1 MKIQKFRIALWV
13 KLFIMKNR
21 FPFFLFFFTSF
32 SFFLN
37 AQQQEPPTEFVKTC
51 ATPVPSKEWEEAFTV
66 FIQQFKTAQS
76 TGKSQKQVYTI
87 PVIVHVIHGGQAVG
101 TYPNLAQGQ
110 INSQIKVLN
119 DDFGGIG
126 FNKGNYPASAF
137 STWAA
142 NQNVDSASLD
152 VLGRIEIAN
161 CEVQFCLATKD
172 TLGNLLP
179 EPGIERINYITKG
192 WANPAS
198 FGSSISNFSSYMNNT
213 IKPGSIWNI
222 TKYFNIWVSDVSSS
236 SGLLGYATF
245 PPFANLTGL
254 NVGANGTAQTDGVWC
269 WGRAFGSVGTF
280 PGGSYAGGYNR
291 GRTATHEVGH
301 WLGLRHIWGDGTCV
315 TDYCADTPP
324 ASGQN
329 FGNPNYPYKTTNCN
343 GNSPNGEM
351 FMNFMDYTNDP
362 VKYMFTPDQAIRVQT
377 AMQNSPYRNQL
388 GTHNLCALSET
399 AANASF
405 NLPASACTNGLVTFT
420 NTSSG
425 NPVPS
430 YTWSANGGAQ
440 INPNA
445 NANLVTMSFSAAG
458 VYTVNLTADN
468 GTLSVLSK
476 TISINPAPQLSFL
489 GASSV
494 VCLNDEVVVVAG
506 GADSYT
512 WQPGTLVDN
521 TFQFIATG
529 PQTII
534 CSGSNA
540 DNCVSTVTLTFDV
553 DACVGL
559 RETNLSPLMF
569 EIYPNP
575 GSEKVDLEFYSL
587 VKADYQLDLCDV
599 NGRVLISTPIHCTTG
614 KCNQSLNIG
623 ELESGLYFVK
633 LYSEKNRLAVK
644 KLVKQ

>member
-1 MKIQKFRIALWV
+1 
-13 KLFIMKNR
+13 MKNR
-21 FPFFLFFFTSF
+21 LPFFVYFFTFISI
-32 SFFLN
+32 SLN
-37 AQQQEPPTEFVKTC
+37 AQQQTPVTEAVNTC
-51 ATPVPSKEWEEAFTV
+51 ATLLPSKEWEETFSV
-66 FIQQFKTAQS
+66 LIEQFRATQT
-76 TGKSQKQVYTI
+76 TGKSQKLVYTI

-126 FNKGNYPASAF
+126 YNKGNYPAGAF

-172 TLGNLLP
+172 TLGNILP
-179 EPGIERINYITKG
+179 EPGIDRINYVTKG
-192 WANPAS
+192 WTNPAS
-198 FGSSISNFSSYMNNT
+198 FGSSIGNFTNYMNTT

-222 TKYFNIWVSDVSSS
+222 TKYFNIWVSDISSS

-269 WGRAFGSVGTF
+269 WGRAFGSVGSF

-301 WLGLRHIWGDGTCV
+301 WLGLRHIWGDGTCA
-315 TDYCADTPP
+315 TDYCPDTPP

-329 FGNPNYPYKTTNCN
+329 FGNPNYPHKTTNCN

-362 VKYMFTPDQAIRVQT
+362 IKYMFTPDQAIRIQT
-377 AMQNSPYRNQL
+377 AMQSSPYRNQL
-388 GTHNLCALSET
+388 STHNLCSLSET
-399 AANASF
+399 PAVAIFNIPAAACENA
-405 NLPASACTNGLVTFT
+405 LVTFT
-420 NTSSG
+420 NTSGG
-425 NPVPS
+425 NPVPN
-430 YTWSANGGAQ
+430 YTWSANGSPQ
-440 INPNA
+440 INPNV

-458 VYTVNLTADN
+458 VYTISLSADN
-468 GTLSVLSK
+468 GTLSVFSK
-476 TISINPAPQLSFL
+476 TITIHPAPQLSFI

-494 VCLNDEVVVVAG
+494 VCLNDEVVVLAG

-512 WQPGTLVDN
+512 WQPGTIVDN
-521 TFQFIATG
+521 TFGFTATG

-540 DNCVSTVTLTFDV
+540 NNCVSTVTLTFET
-553 DACVGL
+553 DACVGIG
-559 RETNLSPLMF
+559 EIDSSPRAF
-569 EIYPNP
+569 DIYPNP
-575 GSEKVDLEFYSL
+575 GTESVNLEFYSIS
-587 VKADYQLDLCDV
+587 KADYQLNLCDL
-599 NGRVLISTPIHCTTG
+599 NGKVLISLPITCDIG
-614 KCNQSLNIG
+614 KCKQTLTIS
-623 ELESGLYFVK
+623 ELESGVYFVK
-633 LYSEKNRLAVK
+633 LYSKGNKLEVK
-644 KLVKQ
+644 KLLKQ

>member
-1 MKIQKFRIALWV
+1 MKFRLPLFLF
-13 KLFIMKNR
+13 LFISSA
-21 FPFFLFFFTSF
+21 FLMR
-32 SFFLN
+32 
-37 AQQQEPPTEFVKTC
+37 AQQVNSSVELEKTC
-51 ATPVPSKEWEEAFTV
+51 ATPVPDKAWEDAFRV
-66 FIQQFKTAQS
+66 LIDQFKS
-76 TGKSQKQVYTI
+76 TQVAGKSQKQVYTI

-126 FNKGNYPASAF
+126 YNSGNYPASAF

-172 TLGNLLP
+172 TLGNTLP
-179 EPGIERINYITKG
+179 EPGIDRLNYVTKG
-192 WANPAS
+192 WTNPAS
-198 FGSSISNFSSYMNNT
+198 FGSSITNFSNYMNNT
-213 IKPGSIWNI
+213 IKPASIWNI

-254 NVGANGTAQTDGVWC
+254 NIGANGTAQTDGVWC
-269 WGRAFGSVGTF
+269 WARAFGSVGTF

-301 WLGLRHIWGDGTCV
+301 WLGLRHIWGDGSCV
-315 TDYCADTPP
+315 TDYCSDTPP

-329 FGNPNYPYKTTNCN
+329 FGNPNYPFKTTNCS

-362 VKYMFTPDQAIRVQT
+362 AKYMFTPDQAIRVQT

-388 GTHNLCALSET
+388 GTHNLCSLLEAP
-399 AANASF
+399 ANAAF
-405 NLPASACTNGLVTFT
+405 NLPSSACANGLVSFT
-420 NTSSG
+420 NNSSG
-425 NPVPS
+425 NPVPN
-430 YTWSANGGAQ
+430 YTWSASGGAQ

-445 NANLVTMSFSAAG
+445 NANLVTMSFSVAG
-458 VYTVNLTADN
+458 VYTVSLAADN
-468 GTLSVLSK
+468 GTLSVFSK
-476 TISINPAPQLSFL
+476 TINIAPAPQLSFL

-494 VCLNDEVVVVAG
+494 VCLNDEIVVVAG

-512 WQPGTLVDN
+512 WQPGALVDN
-521 TFQFIATG
+521 TFGFTATG

-540 DNCVSTVTLTFDV
+540 ENCVSTVTLTFEV
-553 DACVGL
+553 DACVGIS
-559 RETNLSPLMF
+559 ESPLNPIGF
-569 EIYPNP
+569 QIYPNP
-575 GSEKVDLEFYSL
+575 GKDLVHVEFYSV
-587 VKADYQLDLCDV
+587 VKPQAKLEICDLT
-599 NGRVLISTPIHCTTG
+599 GKVLISLPLNCEAG
-614 KCNQSLNIG
+614 KCLQNLDVS
-623 ELESGLYFVK
+623 ELESGVYFVK
-633 LYSEKNRLAVK
+633 LSSEKNTAIVN
-644 KLVKQ
+644 KLLKY

>member
-1 MKIQKFRIALWV
+1 MKK
-13 KLFIMKNR
+13 R
-21 FPFFLFFFTSF
+21 FPLFFLLFLTST
-32 SFFLN
+32 FFLN
-37 AQQQEPPTEFVKTC
+37 AQQTESGTEAQKTC
-51 ATPVPSKEWEEAFTV
+51 ATPVPGKEWEDAFRV
-66 FIQQFKTAQS
+66 FIEQYKTSKAS
-76 TGKSQKQVYTI
+76 GKMQKLVYTI

-101 TYPNLAQGQ
+101 TFPNLAQGQ

-119 DDFGGIG
+119 DDFGGLG
-126 FNKGNYPASAF
+126 FNSGNYPASAF

-152 VLGRIEIAN
+152 ILGRIEIAN

-179 EPGIERINYITKG
+179 EPGIERLNYVTKG
-192 WANPAS
+192 WTNPAS
-198 FGSSISNFSSYMNNT
+198 FGSSINNFSNYMNNT
-213 IKPGSIWNI
+213 IKPASIWNI

-269 WGRAFGSVGTF
+269 WARAFGSAGIF
-280 PGGSYAGGYNR
+280 PGGVYANGYNR

-329 FGNPNYPYKTTNCN
+329 FGNPNYPYKTTNCS

-388 GTHNLCALSET
+388 GNHNLCMLSET
-399 AANASF
+399 AANAAF
-405 NLPASACTNGLVTFT
+405 NLPASACENGIVTFT
-420 NTSSG
+420 NNSSG

-430 YTWSANGGAQ
+430 YTWSSNGGVQ

-458 VYTVNLTADN
+458 IYTVSLAADN
-468 GTLSVLSK
+468 GTLSVFSK
-476 TISINPAPQLSFL
+476 TISINPAPQLSFI

-494 VCLNDEVVVVAG
+494 VCLNDEVVILAG

-512 WQPGTLVDN
+512 WQPGSIVDN
-521 TFQFIATG
+521 TFGFLATG
-529 PQTII
+529 PQTIV

-540 DNCVSTVTLTFDV
+540 DNCVSTVTLTFEV
-553 DACVGL
+553 DACVGIGETRLAPL
-559 RETNLSPLMF
+559 RF
-569 EIYPNP
+569 ELFPNP
-575 GSEKVDLEFYSL
+575 GQDVVSMEFYT
-587 VKADYQLDLCDV
+587 VGKTEAQLQVFDV
-599 NGRVLISTPIHCTTG
+599 NGKVLISMPVSCDAG
-614 KCNQSLNIG
+614 KCKQNLNVS
-623 ELESGLYFVK
+623 ELESGVYFVK
-633 LYSEKNRLAVK
+633 LSSDKHKTEVK
-644 KLVKQ
+644 KLLKY